1 MFCERSR
8 FCIKPPHARRPK
20 ARRPE
25 SDENDPPTELDAR
38 PTQHYCSVGTM
49 LPEFNRDGRLPA
61 GIHWA
66 TWQEIQSRFG
76 FSLRRQQLL
85 GGLRLALAALNRA
98 GCSRVY
104 IDGSFVT
111 VKREPGDYDACWD
124 IDGVNVE
131 ALDSVFLDFSKGRT
145 AQKRKYFGEFF
156 PAQMPEGASGRAF
169 LEFFQT
175 DKETGRSKGIVGL
188 NLQEAEL

>member
-1 MFCERSR
+1 
-8 FCIKPPHARRPK
+8 
-20 ARRPE
+20 
-25 SDENDPPTELDAR
+25 
-38 PTQHYCSVGTM
+38 M

-145 AQKRKYFGEFF
+145 GAEAQVPRRVFPCPDARRRKRTSVHGVLPDGQRDRTIKRNCGVE
-156 PAQMPEGASGRAF
+156 S
-169 LEFFQT
+169 
-175 DKETGRSKGIVGL
+175 
-188 NLQEAEL
+188 

>member
-1 MFCERSR
+1 MTC
-8 FCIKPPHARRPK
+8 
-20 ARRPE
+20 
-25 SDENDPPTELDAR
+25 
-38 PTQHYCSVGTM
+38 
-49 LPEFNRDGRLPA
+49 LPIFRLPVNEVNEVKPDGPGGGIDA
-61 GIHWA
+61 GGSSSVA
-66 TWQEIQSRFG
+66 R
-76 FSLRRQQLL
+76 
-85 GGLRLALAALNRA
+85 GLRLALAALNRA

-104 IDGSFVT
+104 IDGSFET

-188 NLQEAEL
+188 NLQEAKL

>member
-1 MFCERSR
+1 M
-8 FCIKPPHARRPK
+8 
-20 ARRPE
+20 
-25 SDENDPPTELDAR
+25 
-38 PTQHYCSVGTM
+38 
-49 LPEFNRDGRLPA
+49 
-61 GIHWA
+61 
-66 TWQEIQSRFG
+66 
-76 FSLRRQQLL
+76 
-85 GGLRLALAALNRA
+85 
-98 GCSRVY
+98 Y

-111 VKREPGDYDACWD
+111 VKREPGDFDACWD

-156 PAQMPEGASGRAF
+156 PRPDARRRKHGRAF

>member
-1 MFCERSR
+1 MLRLMARIGIQIGKVSEQTGLSIDAIR
-8 FCIKPPHARRPK
+8 FYEK
-20 ARRPE
+20 
-25 SDENDPPTELDAR
+25 
-38 PTQHYCSVGTM
+38 
-49 LPEFNRDGRLPA
+49 
-61 GIHWA
+61 
-66 TWQEIQSRFG
+66 
-76 FSLRRQQLL
+76 QQLL

-131 ALDSVFLDFSKGRT
+131 ALDSVFLDFSKGRA

>member
-1 MFCERSR
+1 
-8 FCIKPPHARRPK
+8 
-20 ARRPE
+20 
-25 SDENDPPTELDAR
+25 
-38 PTQHYCSVGTM
+38 M

-76 FSLRRQQLL
+76 FSSRRQQLL

>member
-1 MFCERSR
+1 
-8 FCIKPPHARRPK
+8 
-20 ARRPE
+20 
-25 SDENDPPTELDAR
+25 
-38 PTQHYCSVGTM
+38 M

-66 TWQEIQSRFG
+66 SWQEIQSRFG
-76 FSLRRQQLL
+76 FSPRRQHLL
-85 GGLRLALAALNRA
+85 TGLRVALGALHRA
-98 GCSRVY
+98 GCSTVY

-111 VKREPGDYDACWD
+111 VKHEPGDYDACWD

-131 ALDSVFLDFSKGRT
+131 ALDPVFLDFSRGRG
-145 AQKRKYFGEFF
+145 AQKRKYLGELF
-156 PAQMPEGASGRAF
+156 PAQMPEGASGRVF

-175 DKETGRSKGIVGL
+175 DKETGRSKGIVAL

>member
-1 MFCERSR
+1 
-8 FCIKPPHARRPK
+8 
-20 ARRPE
+20 
-25 SDENDPPTELDAR
+25 
-38 PTQHYCSVGTM
+38 M

-76 FSLRRQQLL
+76 FSSRRQQLL

-156 PAQMPEGASGRAF
+156 PEILELDSLEGLPKVLIQARIAAGLTQEDLAARLGVKPQQIQRYEASDY
-169 LEFFQT
+169 QT
-175 DKETGRSKGIVGL
+175 ASFARLREIARLLGL
-188 NLQEAEL
+188 DVRERVEMVQK

>member
-1 MFCERSR
+1 
-8 FCIKPPHARRPK
+8 
-20 ARRPE
+20 
-25 SDENDPPTELDAR
+25 
-38 PTQHYCSVGTM
+38 M

-76 FSLRRQQLL
+76 FSSRRQQLL

-131 ALDSVFLDFSKGRT
+131 ALDSVFLDFSRGRS
-145 AQKRKYFGEFF
+145 AQKRKYFGELF